1 MKTHLLPA
9 LFRSLRPRTGR
20 QKYLQEGMIP
30 FGLNHFFFESCH
42 VFAQRVDNALVSLFS
57 LARALQLP
65 RIKRLSEGDPD
76 FPETRQ
82 DSADGQGLV
91 CSRDEHRYNR
101 DRETRNHDTDSRLE
115 WLKLS
120 CARKPA
126 LGEPD
131 NTQLTLQQ
139 YGAECETG
147 DSAALGVDR
156 HGIGQTADEPRKH
169 VARYD
174 DAPSSP
180 VSSRQ
185 AGITQNSA
193 KGGRI
198 KIAGVIRREYKLGV
212 FRETIEAPGFDP
224 EEPAHNGSIGKKQN
238 ARYQPHHETGRFQPA
253 LLLVRQD
260 LLWTIER
267 LGF

>member
-1 MKTHLLPA
+1 MVDEDEMRVKMEALL
-9 LFRSLRPRTGR
+9 F
-20 QKYLQEGMIP
+20 
-30 FGLNHFFFESCH
+30 FVFFFQAE
-42 VFAQRVDNALVSLFS
+42 
-57 LARALQLP
+57 
-65 RIKRLSEGDPD
+65 
-76 FPETRQ
+76 
-82 DSADGQGLV
+82 DGI
-91 CSRDEHRYNR
+91 R
-101 DRETRNHDTDSRLE
+101 DRTVTGVQT
-115 WLKLS
+115 
-120 CARKPA
+120 CALPI
-126 LGEPD
+126 LEPD
-131 NTQLTLQQ
+131 NAQLTLQQ

-147 DSAALGVDR
+147 DRAALGVDR
-156 HGIGQTADEPRKH
+156 HGIDQTADEPRKH

-185 AGITQNSA
+185 ARITQNSA

-198 KIAGVIRREYKLGV
+198 KVAGVIRREYELGV
-212 FRETIEAPGFDP
+212 FRETIEAHGFDP